1 MQTELTRHID
11 WAALG
16 RLRLSARRIAEG
28 AWVGLHPSHRR
39 GAGLEFAGHRS
50 YVPGDD
56 LRWLDQ
62 RALLRH
68 QRLLIKQFETETE
81 RTLRLVVDATASMA
95 FRSDSS
101 FLRKLDMAALLA
113 AALTRIAVRSGDRSG
128 LDFIGGVEASPLP
141 VSGGMPAFERALIE
155 LTRLEPG
162 GNVGGGNVGGGNVG
176 SSRVELERAL
186 GAVTQRAPR
195 GTLFVVLSDLFEL
208 GDAAPDVFGSLGTA
222 GRQAILVQILDPL
235 EASFELEGPVR
246 LKASEGALEVET
258 NASLA
263 RAGYLEALAA
273 LQARFRDA
281 VRVHGG
287 ELIVCRTD
295 DDAVNVV
302 RSILRAAEGRNE

>member
-1 MQTELTRHID
+1 
-11 WAALG
+11 
-16 RLRLSARRIAEG
+16 
-28 AWVGLHPSHRR
+28 
-39 GAGLEFAGHRS
+39 
-50 YVPGDD
+50 
-56 LRWLDQ
+56 
-62 RALLRH
+62 
-68 QRLLIKQFETETE
+68 
-81 RTLRLVVDATASMA
+81 
-95 FRSDSS
+95 
-101 FLRKLDMAALLA
+101 
-113 AALTRIAVRSGDRSG
+113 
-128 LDFIGGVEASPLP
+128 
-141 VSGGMPAFERALIE
+141 
-155 LTRLEPG
+155 
-162 GNVGGGNVGGGNVG
+162 
-176 SSRVELERAL
+176 
-186 GAVTQRAPR
+186 
-195 GTLFVVLSDLFEL
+195 VLSDQYEL

>member
-1 MQTELTRHID
+1 MQSDFSRHID

-68 QRLLIKQFETETE
+68 ERLLIKQFETETE

-95 FRSDSS
+95 FRSDSRY
-101 FLRKLDMAALLA
+101 LRKLDMAALLA

-155 LTRLEPG
+155 LTRLEPSG
-162 GNVGGGNVGGGNVG
+162 QIGAD
-176 SSRVELERAL
+176 RLDLERAL
-186 GAVTQRAPR
+186 GAVRQRAPR

-208 GDAAPDVFGSLGTA
+208 GDAAPEVFGALGTA
-222 GRQAILVQILDPL
+222 GRQVILVQILDPL

-287 ELIVCRTD
+287 ELVVCHSD
-295 DDAVNVV
+295 HDAVDVV
-302 RSILRAAEGRNE
+302 RTILRAAEGRSE

>member
-1 MQTELTRHID
+1 MQTDLTRHID

-68 QRLLIKQFETETE
+68 ERLLIKQFETETE
-81 RTLRLVVDATASMA
+81 RTLRLVVDATASMG
-95 FRSDSS
+95 FRSDSRQ
-101 FLRKLDMAALLA
+101 LRKLDMAALLA

-128 LDFIGGVEASPLP
+128 LDFIGGVGTSPLP

-162 GNVGGGNVGGGNVG
+162 GQLGA
-176 SSRVELERAL
+176 SRAELERAL

-195 GTLFVVLSDLFEL
+195 GTLFVILSDLFEL
-208 GDAAPDVFGSLGTA
+208 GDAAPEVFGALGTA

-273 LQARFRDA
+273 LQARFREA

-287 ELIVCRTD
+287 ELVVCRTD

-302 RSILRAAEGRNE
+302 RAILRAAEGRSE

>member
-68 QRLLIKQFETETE
+68 ERLLIKQFETETE

-95 FRSDSS
+95 FRSDSRR
-101 FLRKLDMAALLA
+101 LRKLDMAALLA

-141 VSGGMPAFERALIE
+141 VSGGMPAFERTLIE
-155 LTRLEPG
+155 LTRVEPG
-162 GNVGGGNVGGGNVG
+162 GNVGT
-176 SSRVELERAL
+176 SRLDLERAI
-186 GAVTQRAPR
+186 GAVSQRAPR

-208 GDAAPDVFGSLGTA
+208 GDEAPAVFGALGTA
-222 GRQAILVQILDPL
+222 GRQTILVQILDPL

-246 LKASEGALEVET
+246 LRASEGALEVET

-273 LQARFRDA
+273 LQTRFREA

-287 ELIVCRTD
+287 ELVVCRTD
-295 DDAVNVV
+295 DDAVDVV
-302 RSILRAAEGRNE
+302 RAVLRAAEGKSK

>member
-1 MQTELTRHID
+1 MPTDLTRHID

-16 RLRLSARRIAEG
+16 RLRISARRIAEG

-68 QRLLIKQFETETE
+68 ERLLIKQFETETE
-81 RTLRLVVDATASMA
+81 RTLRLVVDASASMG
-95 FRSDSS
+95 FRSDPRH
-101 FLRKLDMAALLA
+101 LRKLDMAALLA

-128 LDFIGGVEASPLP
+128 LDFIGGVDASPLP

-162 GNVGGGNVGGGNVG
+162 GSVGGSVGV
-176 SSRVELERAL
+176 SRSELERAL

-195 GTLFVVLSDLFEL
+195 GTLFVILSDLFEL
-208 GDAAPDVFGSLGTA
+208 GDAAPEVLGALGTA

-235 EASFELEGPVR
+235 EAAFELEGPVR
-246 LKASEGALEVET
+246 LRASEGGLEVET

-273 LQARFRDA
+273 LQTRFREA

-287 ELIVCRTD
+287 ELVVCRTD
-295 DDAVNVV
+295 DDAVDVV
-302 RSILRAAEGRNE
+302 RKVLRAAEGRRA

>member
-1 MQTELTRHID
+1 MLGDLSRHID

-16 RLRLSARRIAEG
+16 RLRLQARRIAEG
-28 AWVGLHPSHRR
+28 AWVGLHASHRR

-68 QRLLIKQFETETE
+68 GRLLIKQFETETE

-95 FRSDSS
+95 YRSDPKS
-101 FLRKLDMAALLA
+101 LRKLEMATLLA

-128 LDFIGGVEASPLP
+128 LDFIGGLQASPLP
-141 VSGGMPAFERALIE
+141 VSGGMPAFERTLIE
-155 LTRLEPG
+155 LVRLQAG
-162 GNVGGGNVGGGNVG
+162 GDLGK
-176 SSRVELERAL
+176 SRPELERAF
-186 GAVTQRAPR
+186 GPVTQRAPR
-195 GTLFVVLSDLFEL
+195 GTLIVVLSDLFEL
-208 GDAAPDVFGSLGTA
+208 GDAAPDVFGALGTA

-235 EASFELEGPVR
+235 EAQFSLEGPVR
-246 LKASEGALEVET
+246 LKATEGSLEVET
-258 NASLA
+258 NATLS

-273 LQARFRDA
+273 LQTRFREA

-287 ELIVCRTD
+287 ELLVTRTD
-295 DDAVNVV
+295 EDPVGIV
-302 RSILRAAEGRNE
+302 RRILRAAEGRSE

>member
-1 MQTELTRHID
+1 MQTDLTRHID

-68 QRLLIKQFETETE
+68 ERLLIKQFETETE
-81 RTLRLVVDATASMA
+81 RTLRLVVDATASMG
-95 FRSDSS
+95 FRSDSRQ
-101 FLRKLDMAALLA
+101 LRKLDMAALLA

-128 LDFIGGVEASPLP
+128 LDFIGGVGTSPLP

-162 GNVGGGNVGGGNVG
+162 GQLGA
-176 SSRVELERAL
+176 SRAELERAL

-195 GTLFVVLSDLFEL
+195 GTLFVILSDLFEL
-208 GDAAPDVFGSLGTA
+208 GDAAPEVFGALGTA

-273 LQARFRDA
+273 LQARFREA

-287 ELIVCRTD
+287 ELVVCRTD

-302 RSILRAAEGRNE
+302 RAILRAAEGRNE